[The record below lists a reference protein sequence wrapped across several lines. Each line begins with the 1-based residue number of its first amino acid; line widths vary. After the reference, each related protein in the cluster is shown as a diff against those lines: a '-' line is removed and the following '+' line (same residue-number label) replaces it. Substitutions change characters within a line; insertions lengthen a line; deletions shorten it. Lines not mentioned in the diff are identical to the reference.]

1 MGENSPP
8 EAACGGEPFLIKSFI
23 FGEYAAGGSPRRI
36 FEIIMK
42 HLGDPFFAVYLNPG
56 HLIHRD
62 EWMNSSIYQ
71 KSKEIFFSRQAIQ
84 LDIIPAT
91 NTKYFSTNIEDGIV
105 LLDQEDRKIFEKK
118 YPEAMKRINKRRI
131 FMKDKLG
138 INFGATT
145 KDNRFTLLEVECLG
159 ACSNAPMIQ
168 INDDFYEDLTKESM
182 KKIIED
188 LKNGKQPKIG
198 PQSDRKGSEPI
209 NIKVQV

>member
-1 MGENSPP
+1 MSTRRPAPDNLQPEKFAFTKEN
-8 EAACGGEPFLIKSFI
+8 AK
-23 FGEYAAGGSPRRI
+23 
-36 FEIIMK
+36 
-42 HLGDPFFAVYLNPG
+42 
-56 HLIHRD
+56 
-62 EWMNSSIYQ
+62 
-71 KSKEIFFSRQAIQ
+71 AI
-84 LDIIPAT
+84 
-91 NTKYFSTNIEDGIV
+91 NNV
-105 LLDQEDRKIFEKK
+105 LLK
-118 YPEAMKRINKRRI
+118 YPEGRKASALLPLLDLAQRQHDNWLPKAAMSEVAKILSLPMIKVLEVATFYTMYNLYPVGKNLLQICTTTPCWLRGSEDIVSI
-131 FMKDKLG
+131 CKDKLG

>member
-1 MGENSPP
+1 MSTRRPAPDNLQPEKFAFTKEN
-8 EAACGGEPFLIKSFI
+8 AK
-23 FGEYAAGGSPRRI
+23 
-36 FEIIMK
+36 
-42 HLGDPFFAVYLNPG
+42 
-56 HLIHRD
+56 
-62 EWMNSSIYQ
+62 
-71 KSKEIFFSRQAIQ
+71 AI
-84 LDIIPAT
+84 
-91 NTKYFSTNIEDGIV
+91 NNI
-105 LLDQEDRKIFEKK
+105 LLK
-118 YPEAMKRINKRRI
+118 YPEGRKASALLPLLDLAQRQHDNWLPKAAMSEVAKILSLPMIKVLEVATFYTMYNLYPVGKNLLQICTTTPCWLRGSEDIVSI
-131 FMKDKLG
+131 CKDKLG

-159 ACSNAPMIQ
+159 ACSNAPMAQ

>member
-1 MGENSPP
+1 MSARRPAPENLQP
-8 EAACGGEPFLIKSFI
+8 EK
-23 FGEYAAGGSPRRI
+23 
-36 FEIIMK
+36 
-42 HLGDPFFAVYLNPG
+42 FAFT
-56 HLIHRD
+56 
-62 EWMNSSIYQ
+62 
-71 KSKEIFFSRQAIQ
+71 KENAKAI
-84 LDIIPAT
+84 
-91 NTKYFSTNIEDGIV
+91 NNV
-105 LLDQEDRKIFEKK
+105 LLK
-118 YPEAMKRINKRRI
+118 YPEGRKASALLPLLDLAQRQHDNWLPKAAMSEVAKILSLPMIKVLEVATFYTMYNLYPVGKNLLQICTTTPCWLRGSEDIVSI
-131 FMKDKLG
+131 CKDKLG

-209 NIKVQV
+209 NIKVQI

>member
-1 MGENSPP
+1 MSTRRPAPDNLQPEKFAFTKEN
-8 EAACGGEPFLIKSFI
+8 AK
-23 FGEYAAGGSPRRI
+23 
-36 FEIIMK
+36 
-42 HLGDPFFAVYLNPG
+42 
-56 HLIHRD
+56 
-62 EWMNSSIYQ
+62 
-71 KSKEIFFSRQAIQ
+71 AI
-84 LDIIPAT
+84 
-91 NTKYFSTNIEDGIV
+91 NNV
-105 LLDQEDRKIFEKK
+105 LLK
-118 YPEAMKRINKRRI
+118 YPEGRKASALLPLLDLAQRQHDNWLPKAAMSEVAKILSLPMIQVLEVATFYTMYNLYPVGKNLLQICTTTPCWLRGSEDIVSI
-131 FMKDKLG
+131 CKDKLG

-198 PQSDRKGSEPI
+198 PQSDRKGAEPI

>member
-1 MGENSPP
+1 MSTRRPAPDNLQPEKFAFTKEN
-8 EAACGGEPFLIKSFI
+8 AK
-23 FGEYAAGGSPRRI
+23 
-36 FEIIMK
+36 
-42 HLGDPFFAVYLNPG
+42 
-56 HLIHRD
+56 
-62 EWMNSSIYQ
+62 
-71 KSKEIFFSRQAIQ
+71 AI
-84 LDIIPAT
+84 
-91 NTKYFSTNIEDGIV
+91 NNV
-105 LLDQEDRKIFEKK
+105 LLK
-118 YPEAMKRINKRRI
+118 YPEGRKASALLPLLDLAQRQHDNWLPKAAMSEVAKILSLPMIKVLEVATFYTMYNLYPVGKNLLQICTTTPCWLRGSEDIVSI
-131 FMKDKLG
+131 CKDKLG

-209 NIKVQV
+209 NIKVRV

>member
-1 MGENSPP
+1 MSTRRPAPDNLQPEKFAFTKEN
-8 EAACGGEPFLIKSFI
+8 AK
-23 FGEYAAGGSPRRI
+23 
-36 FEIIMK
+36 
-42 HLGDPFFAVYLNPG
+42 
-56 HLIHRD
+56 
-62 EWMNSSIYQ
+62 
-71 KSKEIFFSRQAIQ
+71 AI
-84 LDIIPAT
+84 
-91 NTKYFSTNIEDGIV
+91 NNI
-105 LLDQEDRKIFEKK
+105 LLK
-118 YPEAMKRINKRRI
+118 YPEGRKASALLALLDLAQRQHDNWLPKAAMSEVAKILSLPMIKVLEVATFYTMYNLYPVGKNLLQICTTTPCWLRGSEDIVSI
-131 FMKDKLG
+131 CKDKLG

-198 PQSDRKGSEPI
+198 PQSDRKGAEPI